1 MYILDAL
8 YSLKQLITLILKII
22 PSRSIWQAIGYRIY
36 SKRQSIIGM
45 FHVWGTKHAE
55 NGAGSCSLSL
65 LLKSDRLSSG
75 IQSCSPETDPVLYL
89 EKPGLPS
96 MSSHIWVGVYLVL
109 KIANS
114 SQTWVSGTWYLFRRN
129 QQRVLLLDWKLIHSI
144 FHHKYN
150 APGEN
155 TAAKPDRQIRRG
167 PSTQYSAWYTV
178 ASYVLIERY
187 TSDDRGEVVEVT
199 INYVP

>member
-1 MYILDAL
+1 M
-8 YSLKQLITLILKII
+8 
-22 PSRSIWQAIGYRIY
+22 
-36 SKRQSIIGM
+36 
-45 FHVWGTKHAE
+45 
-55 NGAGSCSLSL
+55 
-65 LLKSDRLSSG
+65 
-75 IQSCSPETDPVLYL
+75 
-89 EKPGLPS
+89 
-96 MSSHIWVGVYLVL
+96 L

-114 SQTWVSGTWYLFRRN
+114 SQTWFLGLGIYSEGTNNVCFYLTE
-129 QQRVLLLDWKLIHSI
+129 KLIHSI